1 MTMNK
6 RGEAGTMPLEFYAD
20 LLRKHDNIL
29 LVTHQRP
36 DGDTL
41 GSAGALCSALRR
53 LGKISYMY
61 DNPQITENYRRF
73 IEGYIA
79 PGDFIPEYIVAVD
92 LADIGLFPQGFSS
105 GVDLCIDHHPSN
117 SGYAAETIVWADRA
131 SCGEL
136 VMELIRQLCGNI
148 SQEEADL
155 LYIAVSTDCGCFV
168 YGNTTAETHMA
179 AAELIRLGANHKWL
193 NRELFRMSSA
203 ARLKLEGMIFSGLH
217 SYRDCKI
224 NFATVTLEMMEK
236 AQATENDCDDLASLA
251 GRVRGSRVSVTI
263 RELEKGKSC
272 KVSVRTG
279 EEVDASAVC
288 ARFGGGGHAMAAGCT
303 IDAGTDEAERLI
315 LEEINRQW
323 R

>member
-1 MTMNK
+1 
-6 RGEAGTMPLEFYAD
+6 MPLETYAE
-20 LLRKHDNIL
+20 LLRGHDNIL
-29 LVTHQRP
+29 LVTHLRP

-53 LGKISYMY
+53 LGKTAFLYN
-61 DNPQITENYRRF
+61 NPQITENYLRF
-73 IEGYIA
+73 VESYIA
-79 PGDFIPEYIVAVD
+79 PEGFIPEYIVAVD
-92 LADIGLFPQGFSS
+92 LADTGLFPEGFD
-105 GVDLCIDHHPSN
+105 GHVDFCVDHHPSN
-117 SGYAAETIVWADRA
+117 SGYADETIVWADKA

-136 VMELIRQLCGNI
+136 VMELIKTMCG
-148 SQEEADL
+148 SVTAEEADL

-168 YGNTTAETHMA
+168 YGNTTAETHIA

-193 NRELFRMSSA
+193 NRELFRMTSA
-203 ARLKLEGMIFSGLH
+203 ARLRLEGMIFSGLH

-224 NFATVTLEMMEK
+224 NFAIVTLDMMEK

-263 RELEKGKSC
+263 RELEKGKKC

-279 EEVDASAVC
+279 EEVNASEVC
-288 ARFGGGGHAMAAGCT
+288 ANFGGGGHAMAAGCT
-303 IDAGTDEAERLI
+303 VDAGVEETERLI
-315 LEEINRQW
+315 LEAIERQW